1 MSFNKIILGANHPS
15 IDPTNVTS
23 HIRRCNAP
31 SLLWWATIPGYWLL
45 EKYAVTLPAS
55 WLHWWQKILLNL
67 NLRAENYMIDL
78 FEVKLI
84 LFWRDFVPLDLT
96 SIIVPIPRTILVIIF
111 LAFVVKALSRQTETR
126 NEIKISLLH
135 YFYQAALIPDIFS
148 KWSDAIQKVSHC
160 YDCEGENCLKWKQLP
175 RKFALSPALKLLVM

>member
-1 MSFNKIILGANHPS
+1 MSFNKIIFGANHPS

-67 NLRAENYMIDL
+67 NLRAENYVIDL

-84 LFWRDFVPLDLT
+84 LFWRDFVPLGLT
-96 SIIVPIPRTILVIIF
+96 SIIVPILRTILAIISSFCCQGPFKAKRNVEWDKNFFVTLF
-111 LAFVVKALSRQTETR
+111 LS
-126 NEIKISLLH
+126 S
-135 YFYQAALIPDIFS
+135 
-148 KWSDAIQKVSHC
+148 
-160 YDCEGENCLKWKQLP
+160 CLDTWYL
-175 RKFALSPALKLLVM
+175 